1 MAKVIF
7 EFTWLESS
15 DGCNGRREV
24 LEAKACLADVS
35 PEGES
40 GPHDL
45 LANNVLVMATEIIKK
60 AKGEM
65 LFAME
70 KVGME
75 AECDLVPRPVNAVKH

>member
-7 EFTWLESS
+7 EFKWLESS
-15 DGCNGRREV
+15 EHQDGRKET
-24 LEAKACLADVS
+24 LDAKACLADIS
-35 PEGES
+35 PTEKT

-45 LANNVLVMATEIIKK
+45 LANIVLTMAPEIIKK
-60 AKGEM
+60 AKDEM
-65 LFAME
+65 LTTMK

>member
-15 DGCNGRREV
+15 EGCNGRREI
-24 LEAKACLADVS
+24 LDAKACADIS
-35 PEGES
+35 PTENT

-45 LANNVLVMATEIIKK
+45 LANIVLTMAPEIIKK
-60 AKGEM
+60 AKDEM
-65 LFAME
+65 LTTMK

-75 AECDLVPRPVNAVKH
+75 AECDLVPRPVNVVKH